1 VASAGGKISFA
12 LEEVQP
18 GATLFAHE
26 IFAAEAEKFLRSTE
40 SASLWCICF

>member
-18 GATLFAHE
+18 GATLFMHE
-26 IFAAEAEKFLRSTE
+26 IFEVQSEKIRPSTE
-40 SASLWCICF
+40 SASIWSIRF

>member
-18 GATLFAHE
+18 GATLFMHE
-26 IFAAEAEKFLRSTE
+26 IFEVQSEKIPASTD
-40 SASLWCICF
+40 SASSWCIYF